1 MPNGQ
6 QGTQPTGQAA
16 TPPQGQPTEVHATP
30 PPITPPTPEGGAQ
43 PVAAPQPAAGGSEVD
58 GVTRTEGGFLVRS
71 EAFKRLKTKE
81 REKGK
86 AAALEV
92 FAQEQGFD
100 TVEAMQEA
108 LKKRGASP
116 GRRNR
121 RSRRRNRRSVD
132 GSTPTPEGGAV
143 PANQNGQEGAA
154 AQPSAEAQE
163 IRKEIRRLE
172 RRLEASEGKNTNLA
186 SRARKADNATRRLR
200 QERDA
205 LEAEMIVRE
214 AAAHVGIQNVDYALH
229 LLTKHLEGKP
239 EEDLEGFD
247 EVKYFK
253 GLRDDHSYLF
263 GETTKPATTG
273 NGAGAA
279 PPTPTPGAAQ
289 QGAAQG
295 GQVDARKMSREEYQ
309 KHLASRGLNTGL

>member
-6 QGTQPTGQAA
+6 QGTQPGQVVP
-16 TPPQGQPTEVHATP
+16 PPQGQPPEIHAAP
-30 PPITPPTPEGGAQ
+30 PSTTPPTP
-43 PVAAPQPAAGGSEVD
+43 PASGTEPPATPGPGTTDVDGTQEVAGG
-58 GVTRTEGGFLVRS
+58 RLVPNA
-71 EAFKRLKTKE
+71 AFKRIKDRE
-81 REKGK
+81 RKKGE

-92 FAQEQGFD
+92 FAKEQGFD

-108 LKKRGASP
+108 LKKRGAAP
-116 GRRNR
+116 TGRRNR
-121 RSRRRNRRSVD
+121 RSRRRNRQSTGGSV
-132 GSTPTPEGGAV
+132 PTPEGGAV
-143 PANQNGQEGAA
+143 PTNPNGQEGAA

-163 IRKEIRRLE
+163 LRKEFRRLE
-172 RRLEASEGKNTNLA
+172 RRLEATEGKNTNLA
-186 SRARKADNATRRLR
+186 TRARKADNATKRLR

-214 AAAHVGIQNVDYALH
+214 AAAHAGVQNVDYALH
-229 LLTKHLEGKP
+229 LLTKHLEGKS
-239 EEDLEGFD
+239 EEDLASFD
-247 EVKYFK
+247 EAKFFK

-273 NGAGAA
+273 NGAGTA

-295 GQVDARKMSREEYQ
+295 GQVDARKMSPEEYR
-309 KHLASRGLNTGL
+309 KHLADRGLNTGL